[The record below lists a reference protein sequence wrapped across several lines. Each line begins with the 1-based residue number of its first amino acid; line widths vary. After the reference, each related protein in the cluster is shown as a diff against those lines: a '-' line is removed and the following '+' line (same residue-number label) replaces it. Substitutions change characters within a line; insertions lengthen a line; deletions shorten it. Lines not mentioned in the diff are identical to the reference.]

1 MLMAGCCCRERLLH
15 NAIHQTKTDYS
26 HFILIATLSEWI
38 LGVNSQFVTVIVIV
52 IVIVKKRI
60 GYALLAICKPFSIDK

>member
-1 MLMAGCCCRERLLH
+1 MAGCCCRERLLY

-26 HFILIATLSEWI
+26 HFILIATLSEWT
-38 LGVNSQFVTVIVIV
+38 LGVNSQFVT
-52 IVIVKKRI
+52 VIVKKRI